1 MARRETLGR
10 SQFRA
15 PSEGGLR
22 MFDYERL
29 QTVHRLIFDHVR
41 SPSLRHIRDPHSVDT
56 LAKQIIK
63 AIDRE
68 PTVWHK
74 WEGQREELLRAAA
87 CCWVPHEELQGF
99 FNAMPGLPL
108 TLTDVAQR
116 LRAIHEEPYTSYPS
130 EVLREG
136 CLALFERE
144 KALGTE
150 LPAIIGALQGY
161 VEQETERRRVASEA
175 AYRQRQVEK
184 REALDRFLA
193 RADCK
198 WTPIQKS
205 KEIFRRINGRA
216 YKLSPTKDKKWEL
229 FRTEGFDDPNPPT
242 IGRYANRGD
251 VTKALS
257 KLAYEPEPRW

>member
-1 MARRETLGR
+1 
-10 SQFRA
+10 
-15 PSEGGLR
+15 

-29 QTVHRLIFDHVR
+29 QTVRRLIFDYVR

-56 LAKQIIK
+56 LAQQIVN
-63 AIDRE
+63 ALTHE

-130 EVLREG
+130 EALRDG

-144 KALGTE
+144 KAQGTE
-150 LPAIIGALQGY
+150 LPAIIGALQEY
-161 VEQETERRRVASEA
+161 VEAETERRRVASEA
-175 AYRQRQVEK
+175 AYRKRQAEE
-184 REALDRFLA
+184 REALERRFLA
-193 RADCK
+193 GADCK
-198 WTPIQKS
+198 WTPLNGS
-205 KEIFRRINGRA
+205 KDVFTRKNGRA
-216 YKLSPTKDKKWEL
+216 YRLSPTKDKRWEL
-229 FRTEGFDDPNPPT
+229 FRIADVEDAGAR
-242 IGRYANRGD
+242 IGAYGTRGD
-251 VTKALS
+251 VNKALA